1 MNSII
6 IYDWDDTLFPT
17 SFIHSNNNINYS
29 QLLLIENQNI
39 KLLNKSR
46 QFGTTIIITNA
57 STEWIYES
65 SKKYMNN
72 LYKYI
77 VYFNIPIYSARE
89 YATERNIQNYL
100 QWKEITFHNTINNY
114 FRQNA
119 RINNIIS
126 IGDAVYER
134 KALLKYGSYINSI
147 IYKHI
152 YIKTIKYID
161 NPNLINLYNE
171 VTSLLNNLHYHIN
184 IKHDLNIDM

>member
-1 MNSII
+1 MNSLI

-17 SFIHSNNNINYS
+17 SFIHSGKYINYS
-29 QLLLIENQNI
+29 QILLIEKQNI

-65 SKKYMNN
+65 SKKYMPN
-72 LYKYI
+72 LNKYI
-77 VYFNIPIYSARE
+77 KYFNIPIYSARE
-89 YATERNIQNYL
+89 YAAERNIQNYL

-114 FRQNA
+114 YRQNA
-119 RINNIIS
+119 RINNILS

-134 KALLKYGSYINSI
+134 NSLLKYGKYINSI

-161 NPNLINLYNE
+161 NPNLNNLYNE
-171 VTSLLNNLHYHIN
+171 TTSLLNNLHYHIN
-184 IKHDLNIDM
+184 VKHDLNIDM